1 MMDTREPATRH
12 KAEGPPQYP
21 AVPAATVVLLRDGS
35 DGPEA
40 LMLRRNSKLEF
51 VGGMWVFPGGR
62 VEASDIDTDRPY
74 DDTASA
80 KRAAVR
86 ETAEE
91 AGLTIDAD
99 SLVWFSHWTPPSI
112 SPRRFVTWF
121 FLARAPEGA
130 VTVDGSEIQAH
141 DWIRPVD
148 ALARRN
154 ALEIELAPPTWIT
167 LEQLLAFADVETA
180 LATLGGRAPEHFA
193 TRLTRIDGGAVA
205 LYHGDAGYD
214 DGNPDLPGN
223 RHRLWMLNT
232 GWRYERNR

>member
-1 MMDTREPATRH
+1 MMDTREPATGH
-12 KAEGPPQYP
+12 DTEQPPQHP

-62 VEASDIDTDRPY
+62 VEPSDIDTDRPY

-86 ETAEE
+86 EAAEE

-99 SLVWFSHWTPPSI
+99 SLVWFSHWTPPAI

-121 FLARAPEGA
+121 FLARAPDGA

-167 LEQLLAFADVETA
+167 LEQLLAFKDVETA
-180 LATLGGRAPEHFA
+180 LATLGGRAPEYFA
-193 TRLTRIDGGAVA
+193 TRLTRTDGGAVA

-232 GWRYERNR
+232 GWRYERSR

>member
-1 MMDTREPATRH
+1 MDTREPATGH
-12 KAEGPPQYP
+12 DAERQTQYP

-232 GWRYERNR
+232 GWRYERNC

>member
-1 MMDTREPATRH
+1 MDTREPATGH
-12 KAEGPPQYP
+12 DAERQTQYP
-21 AVPAATVVLLRDGS
+21 AGPAATVVLLRDGS

>member
-1 MMDTREPATRH
+1 MDTREPATGH
-12 KAEGPPQYP
+12 DAERQTQYP

-205 LYHGDAGYD
+205 RYPGDAGYD

>member
-1 MMDTREPATRH
+1 MDTREPATGH
-12 KAEGPPQYP
+12 DAERQTQYP